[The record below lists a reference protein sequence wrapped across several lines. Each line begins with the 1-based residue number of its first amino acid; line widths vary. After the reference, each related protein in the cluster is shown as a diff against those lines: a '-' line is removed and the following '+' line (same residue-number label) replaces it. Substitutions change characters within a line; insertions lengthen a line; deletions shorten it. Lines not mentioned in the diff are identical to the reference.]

1 LKVAGSAVVL
11 GGLASWRWFGRFLW
25 DPLTCI
31 GEVQQRFGPMVV
43 LGNPVSARQ
52 RLVMAIGERY
62 NREVLGQPDV
72 FRTGGQVMPGPRGS
86 THRRM
91 RLGILAM
98 NGEQHLGARRMMQG
112 PFQKPAVSA
121 AVGTMA
127 QLTDQMLAGW
137 LPGGAIDLYA
147 EMRKLS
153 NWLAANIL
161 FGNEDF
167 AASLRLGETIHRWF
181 TCDARA
187 RKTFFW
193 LNVPGT
199 AYSQTLR
206 LAEQLESDLKE
217 TIARNRRTRTPG
229 SDVLSILIRA
239 LDSQQGSMTEAELIA
254 HAVILYGAS
263 FETTANALAWTLFLV
278 AQHPAIAADLHDEIS
293 ARLASWPASREQLDE
308 LPLLDGVVRESLR
321 LLPPVAYSFR
331 MPVCDA
337 DLAGLAVRKGDRVLL
352 SHFHTHRN
360 PAVFPDALRFRPS
373 RWFDFRPSPYEYMPF
388 SAGSR
393 LCLGYSFALAELK
406 LVVARVMQHFRL
418 QAVAGS
424 RVDAVVRL
432 TLQPQQGLPMRVF
445 AQDRAFEAAPI
456 TGNIRT
462 MVDLGD

>member
-1 LKVAGSAVVL
+1 
-11 GGLASWRWFGRFLW
+11 
-25 DPLTCI
+25 
-31 GEVQQRFGPMVV
+31 
-43 LGNPVSARQ
+43 
-52 RLVMAIGERY
+52 
-62 NREVLGQPDV
+62 
-72 FRTGGQVMPGPRGS
+72 
-86 THRRM
+86 
-91 RLGILAM
+91 
-98 NGEQHLGARRMMQG
+98 
-112 PFQKPAVSA
+112 
-121 AVGTMA
+121 VGTMA
-127 QLTDQMLAGW
+127 ELTDQVLAEW
-137 LPGGAIDLYA
+137 RPGGTVDMYA

-167 AASLRLGETIHRWF
+167 AASIRLGETIHRWF

-199 AYSQTLR
+199 AYWQTLR

-229 SDVLSILIRA
+229 SDVLSILIRE
-239 LDSQQGSMTEAELIA
+239 LDSHQGAMTEAELIA

-263 FETTANALAWTLFLV
+263 FETTANALAWTLFLI

-293 ARLASWPASREQLDE
+293 SRLQSWPPGREQLDE
-308 LPLLDGVVRESLR
+308 LPMLDGVVRESLR

-337 DLAGLAVRKGDRVLL
+337 ELAGFAVHKGDRVLL
-352 SHFHTHRN
+352 SHFHTHRI
-360 PAVFPDALRFRPS
+360 PEVFAEPTRFQPS
-373 RWFDFRPSPYEYMPF
+373 RWFNFRPGPYEYMPF

-406 LVVARVMQHFRL
+406 LVVARVMQRFRL
-418 QAVAGS
+418 QVAPGS

-432 TLQPQQGLPMRVF
+432 TLQPRQGLPMRVF
-445 AQDRAFEAAPI
+445 PQDRAFEAAPVS
-456 TGNIRT
+456 GNIRS
-462 MVDLGD
+462 MVDLGG

>member
-1 LKVAGSAVVL
+1 
-11 GGLASWRWFGRFLW
+11 
-25 DPLTCI
+25 
-31 GEVQQRFGPMVV
+31 VQQKFGPLAV
-43 LGNPVSARQ
+43 LGNPVSPRQ
-52 RLVMAIGERY
+52 RLIMAIGEPY

-72 FRTGGQVMPGPRGS
+72 YRTGGQVMPGPRGS

-98 NGEQHLGARRMMQG
+98 NGEQHRNARRMMQG

-121 AVGTMA
+121 KVETMA
-127 QLTDQMLAGW
+127 ELTDQVLAAW
-137 LPGGAIDLYA
+137 NPGGTVDLYA

-167 AASLRLGETIHRWF
+167 AASTRLGETIHRWF

-193 LNVPGT
+193 LNIPGT
-199 AYSQTLR
+199 AYWQTLR
-206 LAEQLESDLKE
+206 LAEQLDADLQE

-239 LDSQQGSMTEAELIA
+239 LDSGHGAMTETELIA

-263 FETTANALAWTLFLV
+263 FETTANALAWTLFLI
-278 AQHPAIAADLHDEIS
+278 AQHPAIAADLHDEITS
-293 ARLASWPASREQLDE
+293 RLAGWPASREQLDE

-337 DLAGLAVRKGDRVLL
+337 DFCGLAVRKGDRVLL

-360 PAVFPDALRFRPS
+360 ADVFADPLRFRPA
-373 RWFDFRPSPYEYMPF
+373 RWFNFRPSPYEFMPF
-388 SAGSR
+388 SAGPR

-406 LVVARVMQHFRL
+406 LVVARVMQRFRL
-418 QAVAGS
+418 GAVPGS

-432 TLQPQQGLPMRVF
+432 TLQPQRGLPMRVF
-445 AQDRAFEAAPI
+445 AQDRAFEAAPVS
-456 TGNIRT
+456 GNIRT
-462 MVDLGD
+462 MVDLGG